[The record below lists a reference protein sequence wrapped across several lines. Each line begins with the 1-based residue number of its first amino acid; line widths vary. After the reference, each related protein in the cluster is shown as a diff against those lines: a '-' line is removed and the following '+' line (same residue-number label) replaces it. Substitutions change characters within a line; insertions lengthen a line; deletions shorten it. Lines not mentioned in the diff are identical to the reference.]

1 MQYTLAVFRARNETI
16 TFATL
21 LRSYGIKAQI
31 VNTPR
36 KINVSCGISV
46 KFSTKD
52 YDIAKQLVSRRKF
65 DTFVGF
71 FNTNN

>member
-16 TFATL
+16 TFASL
-21 LRSYGIKAQI
+21 MRSYGITVQI

-46 KFSTKD
+46 KFYKNNLNV
-52 YDIAKQLVSRRKF
+52 ANQLLARRKF

-71 FNTNN
+71 FDF